1 VLAQPARRGQVASP
15 AGPRRGDGRTGARA
29 GRREPRTTDGKDV
42 MRKRLTLALVL
53 ATMVALVAAPAAL
66 AAADINTVISNLR
79 LWLMGLLAALATLFL
94 TIGGIRY
101 LLASGDPGALERA
114 KGSIRAAIIGYG
126 LALLAPVLATVVQR
140 IVGA

>member
-1 VLAQPARRGQVASP
+1 
-15 AGPRRGDGRTGARA
+15 
-29 GRREPRTTDGKDV
+29 
-42 MRKRLTLALVL
+42 MRKRVTLVLAL
-53 ATMVALVAAPAAL
+53 ATMVALAAAPPAL

-140 IVGA
+140 IVGG